1 MAKLEKRR
9 EADFTK
15 KEMIELSGCSSA
27 QDFDYKMKNISKY
40 YDIDLNLLKI
50 DSEIKGGE
58 SFYPAECGELI
69 ALLVRCFRENPGART
84 GATAPDRTTASDV
97 KEYYTLLCDEVEK
110 LSPEIKDMVYML
122 PSHFTTKRVT
132 VWTDR
137 VVTTLVQFMLHYIK
151 EINEDMGALLQ
162 RISVDVDKYNYNM
175 FFNQYF
181 VKMAQTGNIYPDSEL
196 SDLINIIC
204 NQSMEIDEDDYEKKL
219 MMQNCSLDRAIAA
232 LIKKLLND
240 VSDYKDN
247 MKFEDTQ
254 ISREDYYKEYISRY
268 SSVRRVMQNRE
279 TLKRYVNGALG
290 WKNCEQRVLD
300 GDRVDPRAIS
310 TEEEIDKI
318 EKLIDEME
326 YNIKNAKERL
336 AELKAM
342 NMNEREEE
350 DSIHLQMI
358 DRINEEYVKHCS
370 INRSDS
376 CNLEK
381 IVDKFVGRVLWEFLD
396 KK

>member
-181 VKMAQTGNIYPDSEL
+181 VKMAQTGNIYPGSEL

-268 SSVRRVMQNRE
+268 SSVGRVMQNRE

>member
-268 SSVRRVMQNRE
+268 SSVGRVMQNRE

-326 YNIKNAKERL
+326 YNI
-336 AELKAM
+336 
-342 NMNEREEE
+342 
-350 DSIHLQMI
+350 I
-358 DRINEEYVKHCS
+358 
-370 INRSDS
+370 
-376 CNLEK
+376 
-381 IVDKFVGRVLWEFLD
+381 
-396 KK
+396 